1 MGGQPLMDLKLY
13 RQPLMILYIESKH
26 DGFATY
32 QNQTTRLTISND
44 LEAAFS
50 SNPPAGMRVNEPR
63 QLQKLENSNN
73 YIIEGTAA
81 LLAVLSFNRIKIIE

>member
-1 MGGQPLMDLKLY
+1 
-13 RQPLMILYIESKH
+13 MILYLESKH

-32 QNQTTRLTISND
+32 QNKSCSLTISND

-63 QLQKLENSNN
+63 QLQKLEKSNN

-81 LLAVLSFNRIKIIE
+81 LLAVLPFNRVKIME